1 MIKNQW
7 FIATISLIV
16 LTAFLRVA
24 MATDFSSTNF
34 TVKDPVL
41 NSGNFSSSHSFR
53 VFSTVGQPAIG
64 ISTSDNRQLKAGFLY
79 FPEPTVVTA
88 AAPAEAAAAVV
99 SGGGP
104 VHPLYRRL
112 FDLIVRPCS
121 PGDLNCDGR
130 INIEDVSILFYWWGK
145 PVHRPSFASLLA
157 SIIGLGR
164 PSPDMN
170 SDQRIDIFDLSM
182 LLSRWTGNGVER

>member
-1 MIKNQW
+1 MRNNQW
-7 FIATISLIV
+7 LIATISLIV
-16 LTAFLRVA
+16 LTTFLRVA

-41 NSGNFSSSHSFR
+41 NSGNFSSSNTFR
-53 VFSTVGQPAIG
+53 VFSTIGQPAIG

-79 FPEPTVVTA
+79 FPEPSA
-88 AAPAEAAAAVV
+88 AAPSEEAAPAAAAV

-112 FDLIVRPCS
+112 FDLLVRPCS
-121 PGDLNCDGR
+121 QGDLNCDGR
-130 INIEDVSILFYWWGK
+130 INLEDISILFYWWGK
-145 PVHRPSFASLLA
+145 PIQKPTFASLLTN
-157 SIIGLGR
+157 IIGLGR

-170 SDQRIDIFDLSM
+170 KDQRIDIFDLSV
-182 LLSRWTGNGVER
+182 LLSKWTNG